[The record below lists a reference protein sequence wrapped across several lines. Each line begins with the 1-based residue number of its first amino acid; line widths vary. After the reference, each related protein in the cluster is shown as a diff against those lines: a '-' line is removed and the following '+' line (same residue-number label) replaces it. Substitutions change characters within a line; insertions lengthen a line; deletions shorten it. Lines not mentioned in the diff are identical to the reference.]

1 MDELKLKI
9 FFSRQITERSVICQ
23 VNKTGEWLM
32 TELIVGLAGNPNV
45 GKTTVFNQLT
55 GMRQHVGNWPGKTVE
70 RAEGHFKHGGYD
82 YDVVD
87 LPGNYALSAHSMEE
101 IVSRDFIVDDDSDVI
116 INVVDAANLERNLYL
131 TVQMMEL
138 GANLVMALNMNDFAK
153 KKDHIIDIKLMS
165 ELLGFPVVE
174 INAKTKDG
182 FDDLLKTVE
191 KASSNPVDSSEKL
204 SYGNDI
210 KGHLMDLQKLIE
222 QDKNLLDVPP
232 VWTAIKLL
240 EKDAIVIDKVKG
252 SSKGSQIMAE
262 SDRVSAHLWD
272 VYKEGPEEVIANARY
287 AFIDGLMTEAVKRPT
302 VEKETTTDRI
312 DKIVTNRLL
321 APFIFL
327 IIMWVMFQLTFT
339 VGAPFQDMID
349 EAFGALGEMVAG
361 YIANEYL
368 ASFICDG
375 IIGGVG
381 GVLTFLPIII
391 LMFLF
396 LSILEDCG
404 YLARA
409 AFTLDKLMHKIVGLH
424 GKAFIPMILGFG
436 CGVPAIMATR
446 TMENEGDR
454 MLAMMLVPFM
464 SCTARLPIYA
474 IFIAAFFTKDQG
486 LVLLSIYV
494 LGIVVALIVAAI
506 LKRTMF
512 KGLSTPFVM
521 ELPTYKVPS
530 IKGVLLHTWEKVKGF
545 LRKAGTIILACSI
558 VLWAL
563 SIFPLGVEYGSAQ
576 SVLGMI
582 GTAIAPIFAPLGFG
596 TWQAAVAI
604 IAGLAAK
611 EVVVATFGTL
621 AGMEED
627 DEEGITSLVHDTFT
641 PLSAYAFMAF
651 TLLYTPCFAAIGAIK
666 QETNSYKWAL
676 TMCGITLVTA
686 YIVSFLIYNV
696 GMLAGFG

>member
-1 MDELKLKI
+1 
-9 FFSRQITERSVICQ
+9 
-23 VNKTGEWLM
+23 M

-45 GKTTVFNQLT
+45 GKTTLFNQLT

-70 RAEGHFKHGGYD
+70 RAEGHFSHNSYD

-153 KKDHIIDIKLMS
+153 KKDHIIDIDLMS

-174 INAKTKDG
+174 VNAKTKEG
-182 FDDLLKTVE
+182 FDDLLAAVE
-191 KASSNPVDSSEKL
+191 NASKNPIDSSAKL
-204 SYGNDI
+204 SYGDELRE
-210 KGHLMDLQKLIE
+210 HLGELQELIE
-222 QDKNLLDVPP
+222 TDNNLLDVPS

-240 EKDAIVIDKVKG
+240 ERDSIVTEKVKNSSQSSAILSKTDKVAG
-252 SSKGSQIMAE
+252 
-262 SDRVSAHLWD
+262 HLHD
-272 VYKEGPEEVIANARY
+272 IYNEGAEEVVANARY
-287 AFIDGLMTEAVKRPT
+287 AFIDGLMAEAVKKPA
-302 VEKETTTDRI
+302 VEKETTTDKI
-312 DKIVTNRLL
+312 DKIVTNRIL
-321 APFIFL
+321 AIPIFL
-327 IIMWVMFQLTFT
+327 VIMYAMFQFT
-339 VGAPFQDMID
+339 YTLGAPFQDLID
-349 EAFGALGEMVAG
+349 EAFGMLGEWVG
-361 YIANEYL
+361 GFIANEYL
-368 ASFICDG
+368 ASLICDG

-409 AFTLDKLMHKIVGLH
+409 AFTLDKIMHKLVGLH

-446 TMENEGDR
+446 TMENESDR

-474 IFIAAFFTKDQG
+474 IFIAAFFTANEG
-486 LVLLSIYV
+486 LALLSIYV

-512 KGLSTPFVM
+512 KGMSAPFVM

-530 IKGVLLHTWEKVKGF
+530 VKGVLLHTWEKVKGF

-563 SIFPLGVEYGSAQ
+563 SIFPLGVEYGSAE

-582 GTAIAPIFAPLGFG
+582 GNVIAPIFAPLGFG

-627 DEEGITSLVHDTFT
+627 DEDGITSLVHDTFT
-641 PLSAYAFMAF
+641 PLSAFSFMAF

-676 TMCGITLVTA
+676 TMCAITLVTA

-696 GMLAGFG
+696 GLLAGFG

>member
-1 MDELKLKI
+1 MK
-9 FFSRQITERSVICQ
+9 
-23 VNKTGEWLM
+23 
-32 TELIVGLAGNPNV
+32 ELIVGLAGNPNV
-45 GKTTVFNQLT
+45 GKTTVFNRLT

-70 RAEGHFKHGGYD
+70 RAEGHFKHGNYEF
-82 YDVVD
+82 DVVD

-174 INAKTKDG
+174 VNAKTGDG
-182 FDDLLKTVE
+182 FDELLTTVE
-191 KASSNPVDSSEKL
+191 KQAENPIDSSKKL
-204 SYGNDI
+204 VYSNDI
-210 KGHLMDLQKLIE
+210 KGHLAEIQQYIE
-222 QDKNLLDVPP
+222 QDKDLMDVPS
-232 VWTAIKLL
+232 VWTAVKLL
-240 EKDAIVIDKVKG
+240 EKDTIVIDKVQHSSHG
-252 SSKGSQIMAE
+252 SRIMVEVDKVSK
-262 SDRVSAHLWD
+262 HLYD

-287 AFIDGLMTEAVKRPT
+287 AFIGGLMAEAVKRPA
-302 VEKETTTDRI
+302 VEKESTTDKI

-327 IIMWVMFQLTFT
+327 IIMYVMFQLTFT
-339 VGAPFQDMID
+339 IGAPFQDMID
-349 EAFGALGEMVAG
+349 QAFVALAEWVGGFLGEG
-361 YIANEYL
+361 L
-368 ASFICDG
+368 LTSLICDG

-396 LSILEDCG
+396 LSILEDSG

-409 AFTLDKLMHKIVGLH
+409 AFTLDIIMHKIVGLH

-464 SCTARLPIYA
+464 SCTARLPIYG
-474 IFIAAFFTKDQG
+474 IFIAAFFTENQG
-486 LVLLSIYV
+486 LMLILIYV

-521 ELPTYKVPS
+521 ELPTYKIPS
-530 IKGVLLHTWEKVKGF
+530 VKGVLLHTWEKVKGF
-545 LRKAGTIILACSI
+545 LRKAGTLILACSI
-558 VLWAL
+558 VLWIL
-563 SIFPLGVEYGSAQ
+563 QNIFPWGGSDPQ
-576 SVLGMI
+576 MSVLGII
-582 GTAIAPIFAPLGFG
+582 GSTIAPIFAPLGFG

-627 DEEGITSLVHDTFT
+627 DEEGITNLVHDTFT
-641 PLSAYAFMAF
+641 PLSAFSFMAF

-676 TMCGITLVTA
+676 TMCAITLVTA
-686 YIVSFLIYNV
+686 YIVAFLIFQV
-696 GMLAGFG
+696 GGLAGFA

>member
-1 MDELKLKI
+1 MKK
-9 FFSRQITERSVICQ
+9 
-23 VNKTGEWLM
+23 
-32 TELIVGLAGNPNV
+32 LIVGLAGNPNV
-45 GKTTVFNQLT
+45 GKTTVFNKLT

-70 RAEGHFKHGGYD
+70 KAEGHFKHGNYE
-82 YDVVD
+82 YNVID

-101 IVSRDFIVDDDSDVI
+101 IISRDFIVDDDSDVI

-138 GANLVMALNMNDFAK
+138 GANLVIALNMNDFAK
-153 KKDHIIDIKLMS
+153 KKEHIIDIKLMS
-165 ELLGFPVVE
+165 KLLGIPIVE
-174 INAKTKDG
+174 ISAKTGDG
-182 FDDLLKTVE
+182 FEKLLNTVE
-191 KASSNPVDSSEKL
+191 KQAKKPIDSSEKI
-204 SYGNDI
+204 SYSNDI
-210 KGHLMDLQKLIE
+210 KGHLAELQEIIKKDETLM
-222 QDKNLLDVPP
+222 NVPSI
-232 VWTAIKLL
+232 WTTVKLL
-240 EKDAIVIDKVKG
+240 EKDTIIIDKVQKSEYG
-252 SSKGSQIMAE
+252 SKILIEVDKVSK
-262 SDRVSAHLWD
+262 HLHD
-272 VYKEGPEEVIANARY
+272 VYQECPEEVIANARY
-287 AFIDGLMTEAVKRPT
+287 AFIDGLIAESVKKPA
-302 VEKETTTDRI
+302 VEKETTTDKI
-312 DKIVTNRLL
+312 DKIVTNRIL
-321 APFIFL
+321 APFIFI
-327 IIMWVMFQLTFT
+327 IIMWTMFQLTFT
-339 VGAPFQDMID
+339 IGAPFQDMID
-349 EAFGALGEMVAG
+349 VAFGSISEFVAG
-361 YIANEYL
+361 FIANEYL

-474 IFIAAFFTKDQG
+474 IFIAAFFPDNQG
-486 LVLLSIYV
+486 TMLLAIYL

-530 IKGVLLHTWEKVKGF
+530 LKGILLHTWEKVKGF

-563 SIFPLGVEYGSAQ
+563 SIFPLGVEYGSAD
-576 SVLGMI
+576 SLLGMI
-582 GTAIAPIFAPLGFG
+582 GNVIAPIFAPLGFG

-621 AGMEED
+621 AGMAED
-627 DEEGITSLVHDTFT
+627 DEAGITSLVHDTFT
-641 PLSAYAFMAF
+641 PLSAVSFMAF

-666 QETNSYKWAL
+666 QETNSYRWAL
-676 TMCGITLVTA
+676 TMCCITLVTG
-686 YIVSFLIYNV
+686 YIVAFLIYNI
-696 GMLAGFG
+696 GLLAGFGYR

>member
-1 MDELKLKI
+1 M
-9 FFSRQITERSVICQ
+9 
-23 VNKTGEWLM
+23 G
-32 TELIVGLAGNPNV
+32 ELIVGLAGNPNV

-55 GMRQHVGNWPGKTVE
+55 GMHQHVGNWPGKTVE
-70 RAEGHFKHGGYD
+70 RAEGSFKHGNYGYD
-82 YDVVD
+82 IVD
-87 LPGNYALSAHSMEE
+87 LPGNYALSAHSIEE

-153 KKDHIIDIKLMS
+153 KKDYIIDIKLMS

-174 INAKTKDG
+174 VNAKTKDG
-182 FDDLLKTVE
+182 FDKLLSIVE
-191 KASSNPVDSSEKL
+191 KQSKKHIDTSKKL

-210 KGHLMDLQKLIE
+210 KGHLMDLQELIE
-222 QDKNLLDVPP
+222 QDNNLMDVPS

-240 EKDAIVIDKVKG
+240 EKDSIVIEKVQG
-252 SSKGSQIMAE
+252 SSKSSQIFAE
-262 SDRVSAHLWD
+262 VDKVSKHLYD
-272 VYKEGPEEVIANARY
+272 VYNESPEEVIANARY
-287 AFIDGLMTEAVKRPT
+287 AFIDGLIAESVKKPA
-302 VEKETTTDRI
+302 VEKETTTDKI
-312 DKIVTNRLL
+312 DKIVTNRIL
-321 APFIFL
+321 APFIFI
-327 IIMWVMFQLTFT
+327 IIMWAMFQLTFT
-339 VGAPFQDMID
+339 IGAPFQDMVGGFFD
-349 EAFGALGEMVAG
+349 ALNEPVGG
-361 YIANEYL
+361 YISNEL
-368 ASFICDG
+368 LSSFICDG

-381 GVLTFLPIII
+381 GVLEFLPIII

-396 LSILEDCG
+396 LSILEDSG

-409 AFTLDKLMHKIVGLH
+409 AFTLDIIMHKVVGLH

-464 SCTARLPIYA
+464 SCTARLPIYG
-474 IFIAAFFTKDQG
+474 IFIAAFFAENQG
-486 LVLLSIYV
+486 NMLLVIYL

-506 LKRTMF
+506 LKRTLF

-521 ELPTYKVPS
+521 ELPTYKIPS

-558 VLWAL
+558 ALWIL
-563 SIFPLGVEYGSAQ
+563 QNIYPWGGSDPQMSLLGIIGS
-576 SVLGMI
+576 V
-582 GTAIAPIFAPLGFG
+582 IAPIFAPLGFG

-627 DEEGITSLVHDTFT
+627 DEEGITNLIHDTFN
-641 PLSAYAFMAF
+641 PLSAFSFMAF

-666 QETNSYKWAL
+666 QETNSYKWPL
-676 TMCGITLVTA
+676 TMCAITLVTA
-686 YIVSFLIYNV
+686 YIVSFLIFQI
-696 GMLAGFG
+696 GGLAGFG

>member
-1 MDELKLKI
+1 
-9 FFSRQITERSVICQ
+9 
-23 VNKTGEWLM
+23 M
-32 TELIVGLAGNPNV
+32 TKLIVGLAGNPNV
-45 GKTTVFNQLT
+45 GKTTVFNGLT

-70 RAEGHFKHGGYD
+70 RAEGHFKHGSYD
-82 YDVVD
+82 YDVID

-116 INVVDAANLERNLYL
+116 INIVDAANLERNLYL

-153 KKDHIIDIKLMS
+153 KKDHIIDVKLMS

-174 INAKTKDG
+174 INAKTGDG
-182 FDDLLKTVE
+182 FDELLTTVE
-191 KASSNPVDSSEKL
+191 KQAANPIDTSAKL
-204 SYGNDI
+204 SYGNEL
-210 KGHLMDLQKLIE
+210 KEHLSDMQALIE
-222 QDKNLLDVPP
+222 KDSNLLDVPS

-240 EKDAIVIDKVKG
+240 EKDPIVIEKVQGSSQKSAIMTETDKVAG
-252 SSKGSQIMAE
+252 
-262 SDRVSAHLWD
+262 HLHTIFN
-272 VYKEGPEEVIANARY
+272 EGAEEVVANARY
-287 AFIDGLMTEAVKRPT
+287 AFIGGLMAEAVKKPA
-302 VEKETTTDRI
+302 VEKETTTDKI
-312 DKIVTNRLL
+312 DKIVTNRILSI
-321 APFIFL
+321 PIFL
-327 IIMWVMFQLTFT
+327 VIMYAMFQFT
-339 VGAPFQDMID
+339 YTLGAPFQDLID
-349 EAFGALGEMVAG
+349 QAFGMLGEWVG
-361 YIANEYL
+361 TFIANEYL

-409 AFTLDKLMHKIVGLH
+409 AFTLDIFMHKLVGLH

-474 IFIAAFFTKDQG
+474 IFIAAFFEANHG
-486 LVLLSIYV
+486 AILLSIYV

-530 IKGVLLHTWEKVKGF
+530 VKGVLLHTWEKVKGF

-563 SIFPLGVEYGSAQ
+563 SIFPLGVEFGSAD

-582 GTAIAPIFAPLGFG
+582 GGAIAPIFAPLGFG
-596 TWQAAVAI
+596 TWQAGVAI

-627 DEEGITSLVHDTFT
+627 DEEGITQLVHDTFT

-666 QETNSYKWAL
+666 QETNSYKWAA
-676 TMCGITLVTA
+676 TMCAITLVTA

-696 GMLAGFG
+696 GLLAGFG

>member
-1 MDELKLKI
+1 
-9 FFSRQITERSVICQ
+9 
-23 VNKTGEWLM
+23 M

-70 RAEGHFKHGGYD
+70 RAEGSFTHGSYNYD
-82 YDVVD
+82 IVD

-138 GANLVMALNMNDFAK
+138 GANLVLALNMNDFAK

-174 INAKTKDG
+174 INAKNKDG
-182 FDDLLKTVE
+182 FEELLTTVE
-191 KASSNPVDSSEKL
+191 KQSKKPIDSSAKL

-210 KGHLMDLQKLIE
+210 KGHLMDLQSLIE
-222 QDKNLLDVPP
+222 QDKDLLDVPS

-240 EKDAIVIDKVKG
+240 EKDTIVIEKVQKSSISSKIFAEVDKV
-252 SSKGSQIMAE
+252 ST
-262 SDRVSAHLWD
+262 HLRD
-272 VYKEGPEEVIANARY
+272 VYGEGPEEVIANARY
-287 AFIDGLMTEAVKRPT
+287 AFIGGLMAEAVKRPA

-321 APFIFL
+321 APFIFAF
-327 IIMWVMFQLTFT
+327 IMYVMFQLTFT
-339 VGAPFQDMID
+339 IGAPFQDMID
-349 EAFGALGEMVAG
+349 EGFGMLAEAVAG
-361 YIANEYL
+361 FIGEGL
-368 ASFICDG
+368 LSSFICDG

-409 AFTLDKLMHKIVGLH
+409 AFTLDIVMHKVVGLH

-474 IFIAAFFTKDQG
+474 IFIGAFFTQNQG
-486 LVLLSIYV
+486 LMLIAIYI

-530 IKGVLLHTWEKVKGF
+530 LKGVLLHTWDKVKGF
-545 LRKAGTIILACSI
+545 LRKAGTIILACSV
-558 VLWAL
+558 VLWIL
-563 SIFPLGVEYGSAQ
+563 QNIFPWGGTDPQMSLLGV
-576 SVLGMI
+576 I
-582 GTAIAPIFAPLGFG
+582 GGVIAPIFAPLGFG

-627 DEEGITSLVHDTFT
+627 DEEGITSLVQDTFT
-641 PLSAYAFMAF
+641 PLSAFSFMAF

-666 QETNSYKWAL
+666 QETNSYKWAA
-676 TMCGITLVTA
+676 TMCAITLVTA
-686 YIVSFLIYNV
+686 YIVSFLIFQI
-696 GMLAGFG
+696 GGLAGF

>member
-1 MDELKLKI
+1 
-9 FFSRQITERSVICQ
+9 
-23 VNKTGEWLM
+23 M

-45 GKTTVFNQLT
+45 GKTTVFNRLT

-70 RAEGHFKHGGYD
+70 RAEGHFKHGSYE
-82 YDVVD
+82 YEVID

-116 INVVDAANLERNLYL
+116 INIVDAANLERNLYL

-153 KKDHIIDIKLMS
+153 KKEHIIDIELMS
-165 ELLGFPVVE
+165 ELLGFPVIEV
-174 INAKTKDG
+174 NAKTGDG
-182 FDDLLKTVE
+182 FEELLTTVE
-191 KASSNPVDSSEKL
+191 KQSANPIDSSAKL

-210 KGHLMDLQKLIE
+210 KGHLSEIQEVIE
-222 QDKNLLDVPP
+222 KDKNLLDVPS
-232 VWTAIKLL
+232 VWTAVKLL
-240 EKDAIVIDKVKG
+240 ERDTIVIDKVQHSPEG
-252 SSKGSQIMAE
+252 SKIMVEVDKVSK
-262 SDRVSAHLWD
+262 HLYD
-272 VYKEGPEEVIANARY
+272 VYNEGPEEVIANARY
-287 AFIDGLMTEAVKRPT
+287 AFIDGLMAESVKKPD
-302 VEKETTTDRI
+302 VEKESVTDKI
-312 DKIVTNRLL
+312 DKVITNRIL
-321 APFIFL
+321 APFIFI
-327 IIMWVMFQLTFT
+327 IIMWAMFQLTFT
-339 VGAPFQDMID
+339 IGAPFQDMID
-349 EAFGALGEMVAG
+349 EAFGALGEFVAG
-361 YIANEYL
+361 FIANEYL
-368 ASFICDG
+368 SSFICDG

-409 AFTLDKLMHKIVGLH
+409 AFTLDKLMHKLVGLH

-474 IFIAAFFTKDQG
+474 IFIAAFFAENQG
-486 LVLLSIYV
+486 NVLLAIYL

-521 ELPTYKVPS
+521 ELPTYKIPS
-530 IKGVLLHTWEKVKGF
+530 VKGVLLHTWEKVKGF

-563 SIFPLGVEYGSAQ
+563 SIFPLGVEYGSAD
-576 SVLGMI
+576 SLLGMI
-582 GTAIAPIFAPLGFG
+582 GSVIAPIFAPLGFG

-627 DEEGITSLVHDTFT
+627 DEEGITNLVHDTFT
-641 PLSAYAFMAF
+641 PLSAFSFMAF

-676 TMCGITLVTA
+676 TMCAITLVTA
-686 YIVSFLIYNV
+686 YVVAFLIFQI
-696 GMLAGFG
+696 GGLAGFG

>member
-1 MDELKLKI
+1 MKK
-9 FFSRQITERSVICQ
+9 
-23 VNKTGEWLM
+23 
-32 TELIVGLAGNPNV
+32 LIVGLAGNPNV
-45 GKTTVFNQLT
+45 GKTTVFNKLT

-70 RAEGHFKHGGYD
+70 KAEGHFKHGNYE
-82 YDVVD
+82 YNVID

-101 IVSRDFIVDDDSDVI
+101 IISRDFIVDDDSDVI

-138 GANLVMALNMNDFAK
+138 GANLVIALNMNDFAK
-153 KKDHIIDIKLMS
+153 KKEHIIDIKLMS
-165 ELLGFPVVE
+165 KLLGIPIVE
-174 INAKTKDG
+174 ISAKTGDG
-182 FDDLLKTVE
+182 FEKLLNTVE
-191 KASSNPVDSSEKL
+191 KQAKKPIDSSEKI
-204 SYGNDI
+204 SYSNDI
-210 KGHLMDLQKLIE
+210 KGHLAELQEIIKKDETLM
-222 QDKNLLDVPP
+222 NVPSI
-232 VWTAIKLL
+232 WTAVKLL
-240 EKDAIVIDKVKG
+240 ERDTIIIDKVQKSEYG
-252 SSKGSQIMAE
+252 PKILIEVDKVSK
-262 SDRVSAHLWD
+262 HLHD
-272 VYKEGPEEVIANARY
+272 VYQEGPEEVIANARY
-287 AFIDGLMTEAVKRPT
+287 AFIDGLVAESVKKPA
-302 VEKETTTDRI
+302 VEKETTTDKI
-312 DKIVTNRLL
+312 DKIVTNRIL
-321 APFIFL
+321 APFIFI
-327 IIMWVMFQLTFT
+327 IIMWTMFQLTFT
-339 VGAPFQDMID
+339 IGAPFQDMID
-349 EAFGALGEMVAG
+349 VAFGSISEFVAG
-361 YIANEYL
+361 FIANEYL

-474 IFIAAFFTKDQG
+474 IFIAAFFPDNQG
-486 LVLLSIYV
+486 TMLLAIYL

-530 IKGVLLHTWEKVKGF
+530 LKGILLHTWEKVKGF

-563 SIFPLGVEYGSAQ
+563 SIFPLGVEYGSAD
-576 SVLGMI
+576 SLLGMI
-582 GTAIAPIFAPLGFG
+582 GNVIAPIFAPLGFG

-621 AGMEED
+621 AGMAED
-627 DEEGITSLVHDTFT
+627 DEAGITSLVHDTFT
-641 PLSAYAFMAF
+641 PLSAVSFMAF

-666 QETNSYKWAL
+666 QETNSYRWAL
-676 TMCGITLVTA
+676 TMCCITLVTG
-686 YIVSFLIYNV
+686 YIVAFLIYNI
-696 GMLAGFG
+696 GLLAGFGYR

>member
-1 MDELKLKI
+1 
-9 FFSRQITERSVICQ
+9 
-23 VNKTGEWLM
+23 M

-45 GKTTVFNQLT
+45 GKTTVFNRLT

-70 RAEGHFKHGGYD
+70 RAEGHFKHGSYE

-101 IVSRDFIVDDDSDVI
+101 IVSRDFIVDADSDVI
-116 INVVDAANLERNLYL
+116 INIVDAANLERNLYL

-138 GANLVMALNMNDFAK
+138 GANLVMGLNMNDFAK
-153 KKDHIIDIKLMS
+153 KKDHIIDIKLME

-174 INAKTKDG
+174 INAKNGDG
-182 FDDLLKTVE
+182 FDELLTTVE
-191 KASSNPVDSSEKL
+191 KQAANPIDTSAKL
-204 SYGNDI
+204 AYGDEL
-210 KGHLMDLQKLIE
+210 KEHLGDLQALIE
-222 QDKNLLDVPP
+222 QDNNLLDVPS

-240 EKDAIVIDKVKG
+240 EKDSIVIQKVQG
-252 SSKGSQIMAE
+252 SPKSSQIMAE
-262 SDRVSAHLWD
+262 TDKVAGHLHTI
-272 VYKEGPEEVIANARY
+272 YNEGAEEVVANARY
-287 AFIDGLMTEAVKRPT
+287 AFIGGLMAEAVKKPA
-302 VEKETTTDRI
+302 VEKETMTDKI
-312 DKIVTNRLL
+312 DKIVTNRIL
-321 APFIFL
+321 AIPIFL
-327 IIMWVMFQLTFT
+327 VIMWALFQLTFT
-339 VGAPFQDMID
+339 IGAPFQDMID
-349 EAFGALGEMVAG
+349 EWFGILGEMVAG
-361 YIANEYL
+361 AIGEGWL
-368 ASFICDG
+368 SSFICDG

-409 AFTLDKLMHKIVGLH
+409 AFTLDKIMHKIVGLH

-474 IFIAAFFTKDQG
+474 IFIAAFFAEQQG
-486 LVLLSIYV
+486 NVLLVIYL
-494 LGIVVALIVAAI
+494 LGIVVALIVAGI
-506 LKRTMF
+506 LKRTLF

-530 IKGVLLHTWEKVKGF
+530 LKGVLLHTWEKVKGF

-558 VLWAL
+558 VLWL
-563 SIFPLGVEYGSAQ
+563 LQNIFPWGGSDPQ
-576 SVLGMI
+576 MSLLGMI
-582 GTAIAPIFAPLGFG
+582 GTVLAPIFAPLGFG

-627 DEEGITSLVHDTFT
+627 DEEGITDLIHSTFT
-641 PLSAYAFMAF
+641 PLSAFSFMAF

-696 GMLAGFG
+696 GLLAGFG

>member
-1 MDELKLKI
+1 MK
-9 FFSRQITERSVICQ
+9 
-23 VNKTGEWLM
+23 
-32 TELIVGLAGNPNV
+32 ELIVGLAGNPNV
-45 GKTTVFNQLT
+45 GKTTVFNKLT

-70 RAEGHFKHGGYD
+70 RAEGHFKHGNYS

-153 KKDHIIDIKLMS
+153 KKEHIIDIKLMS

-174 INAKTKDG
+174 VNAKTGDG
-182 FDDLLKTVE
+182 FDELLTTVE
-191 KASSNPVDSSEKL
+191 KQAANPIDSSKKL
-204 SYGNDI
+204 VYSNDI
-210 KGHLMDLQKLIE
+210 KGHLAEIQQYIE
-222 QDKNLLDVPP
+222 QDKGLMDVPS
-232 VWTAIKLL
+232 VWTAVKLL
-240 EKDAIVIDKVKG
+240 EKDTIVIDKVQHSSNG
-252 SSKGSQIMAE
+252 SRIMVEVDKVSK
-262 SDRVSAHLWD
+262 HLYD

-287 AFIDGLMTEAVKRPT
+287 AFIGGLMAEAVKRPA
-302 VEKETTTDRI
+302 VEKESTTDKI

-327 IIMWVMFQLTFT
+327 IIMYVMFQLTFT
-339 VGAPFQDMID
+339 IGAPFQDMID
-349 EAFGALGEMVAG
+349 QAFGALAGWVGGFLGEG
-361 YIANEYL
+361 L
-368 ASFICDG
+368 LSSLICDG
-375 IIGGVG
+375 VIGGVG

-396 LSILEDCG
+396 LSILEDSG

-409 AFTLDKLMHKIVGLH
+409 AFTLDIIMHKIVGLH

-464 SCTARLPIYA
+464 SCTARLPIYG
-474 IFIAAFFTKDQG
+474 IFIAAFFTENQG
-486 LVLLSIYV
+486 LMLILIYV

-521 ELPTYKVPS
+521 ELPTYKIPS
-530 IKGVLLHTWEKVKGF
+530 VKGVLLHTWEKVKGF
-545 LRKAGTIILACSI
+545 LRKAGTLILACSI
-558 VLWAL
+558 VLWIL
-563 SIFPLGVEYGSAQ
+563 QNIFPWGGSDPQMSILGIIGS
-576 SVLGMI
+576 
-582 GTAIAPIFAPLGFG
+582 TIAPIFAPLGFG

-627 DEEGITSLVHDTFT
+627 DEEGITNLVHDTFT
-641 PLSAYAFMAF
+641 PLSAFSFMAF

-676 TMCGITLVTA
+676 TMCAITLVTA
-686 YIVSFLIYNV
+686 YIVAFLIFQI
-696 GMLAGFG
+696 GGLAGFA

>member
-1 MDELKLKI
+1 
-9 FFSRQITERSVICQ
+9 
-23 VNKTGEWLM
+23 M

-70 RAEGHFKHGGYD
+70 RAEGHFSHKSYN

-138 GANLVMALNMNDFAK
+138 GANLVIALNMNDFAK
-153 KKDHIIDIKLMS
+153 KREHIIDIDLMS
-165 ELLGFPVVE
+165 ELLGVPVVE

-182 FDDLLKTVE
+182 FEELLTTVE
-191 KASSNPVDSSEKL
+191 KASKNPIDSSKKL
-204 SYGNDI
+204 SYGAEL
-210 KGHLMDLQKLIE
+210 KEHLADLQELIE
-222 QDKNLLDVPP
+222 QDNNLLDVPSI
-232 VWTAIKLL
+232 WTAIKLL
-240 EKDAIVIDKVKG
+240 EKDSIIIQKVQQSSLGSRIMIEVDKV
-252 SSKGSQIMAE
+252 SK
-262 SDRVSAHLWD
+262 HLYD
-272 VYKEGPEEVIANARY
+272 VFNEGAEEVVANARY
-287 AFIDGLMTEAVKRPT
+287 AFIEGLVAEAVKKPAI
-302 VEKETTTDRI
+302 EKPSMTDKI
-312 DKIVTNRLL
+312 DKVVTNRLL

-327 IIMWVMFQLTFT
+327 AIMWAMFQLTFT
-339 VGAPFQDMID
+339 IGAPFQDMID
-349 EAFGALGEMVAG
+349 EGFGMLGEWVANF
-361 YIANEYL
+361 IADPTL
-368 ASFICDG
+368 ASLICDG

-409 AFTLDKLMHKIVGLH
+409 AFTLDIVMHKLVGLH

-446 TMENEGDR
+446 TMENESDR
-454 MLAMMLVPFM
+454 LLAMMLVPFM

-474 IFIAAFFTKDQG
+474 IFTAAFFAERAGTM
-486 LVLLSIYV
+486 LVLIYV

-512 KGLSTPFVM
+512 KGMSAPFVM
-521 ELPTYKVPS
+521 ELPTYKIPS
-530 IKGVLLHTWEKVKGF
+530 VKGVLLHTWEKVKGF
-545 LRKAGTIILACSI
+545 LRKAGTIILALSVI
-558 VLWAL
+558 LWIL
-563 SIFPLGVEYGSAQ
+563 QNVFPFGGSDPQMSLLGI
-576 SVLGMI
+576 I

-604 IAGLAAK
+604 VAGLGAK

-621 AGMEED
+621 AGMEDD
-627 DEEGITSLVHDTFT
+627 DEDGITNLVHDTFT
-641 PLSAYAFMAF
+641 PLSAFSFMAF
-651 TLLYTPCFAAIGAIK
+651 TLLYTPCFAAIGAIR
-666 QETNSYKWAL
+666 QETNSWKWPMF
-676 TMCGITLVTA
+676 MCAMTLVTA
-686 YIVSFLIYNV
+686 YVVSFLIYNV
-696 GMLAGFG
+696 GLLAGFG

>member
-1 MDELKLKI
+1 M
-9 FFSRQITERSVICQ
+9 
-23 VNKTGEWLM
+23 GEWLM
-32 TELIVGLAGNPNV
+32 KELIVGLAGNPNV

-70 RAEGHFKHGGYD
+70 RAEGSFKHGEYEYD
-82 YDVVD
+82 IVD

-116 INVVDAANLERNLYL
+116 VNVVDAANLERNLYL

-153 KKDHIIDIKLMS
+153 RKEHIIDIKLMS
-165 ELLGFPVVE
+165 ELLGFPVIEV
-174 INAKTKDG
+174 NAKTKDG
-182 FDDLLKTVE
+182 FDELLTTVE
-191 KASSNPVDSSEKL
+191 KAAAKPIDASVKL
-204 SYGNDI
+204 SYGDEL
-210 KGHLMDLQKLIE
+210 KGHLSDLKALIE
-222 QDKNLLDVPP
+222 QDKSLMDVPS

-240 EKDAIVIDKVKG
+240 EKDSIVIEKVQQSSMSSKIMMEVDKV
-252 SSKGSQIMAE
+252 SK
-262 SDRVSAHLWD
+262 HLID
-272 VYKEGPEEVIANARY
+272 IYNEGAEEVIANARY
-287 AFIDGLMTEAVKRPT
+287 AFIDGLVAEAVKKPA
-302 VEKETTTDRI
+302 VEKESTTDRI

-327 IIMWVMFQLTFT
+327 GIMFVMFQLTFT
-339 VGAPFQDMID
+339 IGAPFQDAID
-349 EAFGALGEMVAG
+349 QLFGSLAEAVAG
-361 YIANEYL
+361 AIPNEYL
-368 ASFICDG
+368 ASFVCDG

-409 AFTLDKLMHKIVGLH
+409 AFTLDIVMHKLVGLH

-474 IFIAAFFTKDQG
+474 IFIGAFFAENQG
-486 LVLLSIYV
+486 LMLLAIYV
-494 LGIVVALIVAAI
+494 LGIVVALIVAGI

-512 KGLSTPFVM
+512 KGMSTPFVM

-530 IKGVLLHTWEKVKGF
+530 LKGVLLHTWDKVKGF

-563 SIFPLGVEYGSAQ
+563 SIFPLGVEYGSAD

-582 GTAIAPIFAPLGFG
+582 GKVIAPIFAPLGFG
-596 TWQAAVAI
+596 FWQAAVAI

-627 DEEGITSLVHDTFT
+627 DEEGITSLVQSTFN
-641 PLSAYAFMAF
+641 PLSAFSFMAF

-676 TMCGITLVTA
+676 TMCAITLVTA
-686 YIVSFLIYNV
+686 YIVSFLIFNI
-696 GMLAGFG
+696 GTLAGFA

>member
-1 MDELKLKI
+1 
-9 FFSRQITERSVICQ
+9 
-23 VNKTGEWLM
+23 M

-70 RAEGHFKHGGYD
+70 RAEGHFKHGSYD
-82 YDVVD
+82 YDVID

-101 IVSRDFIVDDDSDVI
+101 IVSRDFIVDDESDVI
-116 INVVDAANLERNLYL
+116 VNVVDAANLERNLYL

-138 GANLVMALNMNDFAK
+138 GANLVIALNMNDFAK
-153 KKDHIIDIKLMS
+153 KKEHMIDIDLMS
-165 ELLGFPVVE
+165 ELLGVPVIE

-182 FDDLLKTVE
+182 FEELLTTVE
-191 KASSNPVDSSEKL
+191 RQSRKPIDSSEKL

-210 KGHLMDLQKLIE
+210 KGHLMDLQSVIE
-222 QDKNLLDVPP
+222 QDNNLLDVPS
-232 VWTAIKLL
+232 VWTAVKLL
-240 EKDAIVIDKVKG
+240 ERDTIVIEKVQQSSKSSQIFAEVDKV
-252 SSKGSQIMAE
+252 SK
-262 SDRVSAHLWD
+262 HLYD

-287 AFIDGLMTEAVKRPT
+287 AFIDGLIGEAVQKPA
-302 VEKETTTDRI
+302 VEKETMTDKI
-312 DKIVTNRLL
+312 DKIVTNRLF
-321 APFIFL
+321 APFIFI

-339 VGAPFQDMID
+339 IGAPFQDMID
-349 EAFGALGEMVAG
+349 EAFGALGEFVAG
-361 YIANEYL
+361 FIANEYL
-368 ASFICDG
+368 SSFICDG

-474 IFIAAFFTKDQG
+474 IFIGAFFADNQG
-486 LVLLSIYV
+486 TMLLAIYL

-521 ELPTYKVPS
+521 ELPTYKIPS
-530 IKGVLLHTWEKVKGF
+530 VKGILLHTWEKVKGF

-563 SIFPLGVEYGSAQ
+563 SIFPLGVEYGSAD
-576 SVLGMI
+576 SILGMI
-582 GTAIAPIFAPLGFG
+582 GSVISPIFAPLGFG

-641 PLSAYAFMAF
+641 PLSAFSFMAF

-686 YIVSFLIYNV
+686 YVVSFLIYNV
-696 GMLAGFG
+696 GLLAGFG

>member
-1 MDELKLKI
+1 
-9 FFSRQITERSVICQ
+9 
-23 VNKTGEWLM
+23 M

-70 RAEGHFKHGGYD
+70 RAEGHFKHGSYD
-82 YDVVD
+82 YDVID

-101 IVSRDFIVDDDSDVI
+101 IVSRDFIVDDESDVI
-116 INVVDAANLERNLYL
+116 VNVVDAANLERNLYL

-138 GANLVMALNMNDFAK
+138 GANLVIALNMNDFAK
-153 KKDHIIDIKLMS
+153 KKEHMIDIDLMS
-165 ELLGFPVVE
+165 ELLGVPVIE

-182 FDDLLKTVE
+182 FEELLTTVE
-191 KASSNPVDSSEKL
+191 RQSRKPIDSSEKL

-210 KGHLMDLQKLIE
+210 KGHLMDLQSVIE
-222 QDKNLLDVPP
+222 QDNNLLDVPS
-232 VWTAIKLL
+232 VWTAVKLL
-240 EKDAIVIDKVKG
+240 ERDTIVIEKVQQSSKSSQIFAEVDKV
-252 SSKGSQIMAE
+252 SK
-262 SDRVSAHLWD
+262 HLYD

-287 AFIDGLMTEAVKRPT
+287 AFIDGLIGEAVQKPA
-302 VEKETTTDRI
+302 VEKETMTDKI

-321 APFIFL
+321 APFIFI

-339 VGAPFQDMID
+339 IGAPFQDMID
-349 EAFGALGEMVAG
+349 EAFGALGEFVAG
-361 YIANEYL
+361 FIANEYL
-368 ASFICDG
+368 SSFICDG

-446 TMENEGDR
+446 TMENEGAR

-474 IFIAAFFTKDQG
+474 IFIGAFFADNQG
-486 LVLLSIYV
+486 TMLLAIYL

-521 ELPTYKVPS
+521 ELPTYKIPS
-530 IKGVLLHTWEKVKGF
+530 VKGILLHTWEKVKGY
-545 LRKAGTIILACSI
+545 LRKAGTIIHACSI

-563 SIFPLGVEYGSAQ
+563 SIFPLGVEYGSAD
-576 SVLGMI
+576 SILGMI
-582 GTAIAPIFAPLGFG
+582 GSVISPIFAPLGFG

-627 DEEGITSLVHDTFT
+627 DEEGITQLIHDSFT
-641 PLSAYAFMAF
+641 PLSAFSFMAF
-651 TLLYTPCFAAIGAIK
+651 SLLYTPCIAAIGAIK
-666 QETNSYKWAL
+666 KETNSFKWAM
-676 TMCGITLVTA
+676 TMCAITIVTA
-686 YIVSFLIYNV
+686 YIVSFLIFQI
-696 GMLAGFG
+696 GTLAGF